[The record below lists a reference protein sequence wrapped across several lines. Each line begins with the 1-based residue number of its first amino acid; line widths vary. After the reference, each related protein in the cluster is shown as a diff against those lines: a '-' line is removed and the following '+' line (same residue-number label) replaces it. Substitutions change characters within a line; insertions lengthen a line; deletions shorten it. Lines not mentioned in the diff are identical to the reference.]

1 MIDEELSTP
10 ERISRLF
17 QHLGI
22 RRAHV
27 AGAMHEVGTLVE
39 AVPELVASLTLLC
52 PFQQL
57 VPAPLRALGSRLLF
71 IHGDSGP
78 SARITPILLRALPD
92 TRDVV
97 LHDYSGTAWCDPAA
111 DRGAD
116 VTAAMLAFLED
127 SAEANMAAP
136 IDPND
141 AEGEIAGITYRVTG
155 SGEPLVLFPLSLA
168 ASQWDP
174 IVPILSTRHR
184 VVTVGGA
191 YIGAVGFLA
200 ERARGGYGT
209 VVQAFVH
216 EVAPT
221 AGERVLE
228 VGCGS
233 GEVTRVLARYAG
245 GAEPVV
251 GVDVNR
257 YLLREAASLAR
268 AQDLAER
275 VRFEEGDAES
285 LLFPDASFDVTVSC
299 TVMEEVNADRMLAEM
314 LRVTRPGGRIGVM
327 VRAVDVR
334 WWIGLPLPPDMKA
347 VLEMVQGAGLSE
359 GGCADVSL
367 YRRFI
372 AGGLTNLR
380 MGPKYGTYHVGP
392 GFMERRKGFE
402 FDRRTK
408 LGADDAKLWDA
419 AVAQADAEGTFMWAS
434 PYHCA
439 VGTKRS

>member
-1 MIDEELSTP
+1 MINEDVSTP
-10 ERISRLF
+10 ERVALLF

-22 RRAHV
+22 RRAHI
-27 AGAMHEVGTLVE
+27 AGAMHEVGNLVE
-39 AVPELVASLTLLC
+39 AVPEIVASLTWLC

-57 VPAPLRALGSRLLF
+57 VPASLRALGSRLLF

-97 LHDYSGTAWCDPAA
+97 LHDYYGTAWCDPAA
-111 DRGAD
+111 DRGND
-116 VTAAMLAFLED
+116 VTAAMLAFLNATSEVD
-127 SAEANMAAP
+127 MAAP
-136 IDPND
+136 IDPDD
-141 AEGEIAGITYRVTG
+141 ADGEIAGITYRVTG

-174 IVPILSTRHR
+174 IMSALSQRHR
-184 VVTVGGA
+184 VVTLGGA

-200 ERARGGYGT
+200 ERARGGYGA
-209 VVQAFVH
+209 VVQAFMH
-216 EVAPT
+216 EVAPM

-233 GEVTRVLARYAG
+233 GEVTRILARYAG
-245 GAEPVV
+245 GSEPII

-257 YLLREAASLAR
+257 YLLREAASLAPCQ
-268 AQDLAER
+268 ALAER
-275 VRFEEGDAES
+275 VRFEEGNAES
-285 LLFPDASFDVTVSC
+285 LPFPDASFDVTVSC

-327 VRAVDVR
+327 VRATDVR
-334 WWIGLPLPPDMKA
+334 WWIGLPLPPEMKA
-347 VLEMVQGAGLSE
+347 ILDLVQGAGLSE
-359 GGCADVSL
+359 GGCADVGL
-367 YRRFI
+367 YRRFVA
-372 AGGLTNLR
+372 AGLINLR

-402 FDRRTK
+402 FDRRAK
-408 LGADDAKLWDA
+408 LGSDDAKLWDA

-439 VGTKRS
+439 VGTKR